1 MRVVFFS
8 FLMEILFLLLI
19 VIKFI
24 LDKELLNEEN
34 VEMRVLFVVCMIVL
48 LWFFMIV
55 CSIFRVVSFLSLLEN
70 KVLLLL
76 FIRLL
81 LFFVL
86 FLILFV

>member
-55 CSIFRVVSFLSLLEN
+55 CNIFRVVSFLSLLEN

>member
-55 CSIFRVVSFLSLLEN
+55 CNIFRVVSFFSLLEN